1 MVLLVYWKT
10 KWTKLSLLIERVCS
24 MSDVQKLFSPGRIGS
39 IYLRNRIVMAPL
51 GSRLT
56 SENGAVTDD
65 MIEFYSQRAR
75 GGAGLII
82 IEAMGIDYPVAVG
95 KPNHVRFHDDCY
107 VPGHAKLAE
116 RIHECGSKAFALLWH
131 TGINRGMFAGEMP
144 VGPSAILNP
153 NTGLVPHE
161 LSVEEIH
168 AVVEKFGQAARRAM
182 QCGYD
187 GVSVHAAHGY
197 LISSFVSRAT
207 NRRTDEYGGSFENRI
222 RFALEVAAAIRANT
236 RRDYP
241 VVFRINGDDFIE
253 GGITLEEAAKFAV
266 ALEQAG
272 VDAIDVSAGVYGSI
286 DTMIEPIQY
295 EEGWKL
301 YLAGYIRKH
310 VHVPVFGVGV
320 IHDPVQAAQAIAD
333 GVIDFA
339 AVGREL
345 LCEPQWG
352 NKALAG
358 DRHFPKCIGCNACFE
373 RIGCNL
379 PLRCAINPL
388 AGRELH
394 APKPAEQKKHIAVV
408 GAGPAGVTAAVTAA
422 NRGHRVEL
430 FDSAPAIGG
439 QLMLAGAPPRKG
451 KILDYLDY
459 LKEELTASAVQ
470 VRLNQTFTVDCAAD
484 FDEVVVAAGAVCRD
498 MDVPG
503 AQDCRETAWDVL
515 RNPAENYAGRHV
527 VVVGAGSVGCETAL
541 YLKEGG
547 AASVS
552 IVELREKI
560 AMDLDNISR
569 MKLLHELEDAQVALY
584 PSVTLEKV
592 EAGQGVLKHANGLK
606 DEAVPCDLVV
616 IAVGSQPSREL
627 AEALYQRGVRAYSI
641 GDAGVI
647 GKIGEAVRSGFDVA
661 AAL

>member
-1 MVLLVYWKT
+1 
-10 KWTKLSLLIERVCS
+10 
-24 MSDVQKLFSPGRIGS
+24 MSDVHNLFSPGKIGS
-39 IYLRNRIVMAPL
+39 LYLRNRIVMAPL

-82 IEAMGIDYPVAVG
+82 IEAMGIDYPLAVG

-131 TGINRGMFAGEMP
+131 TGINRGMFAGETP

-153 NTGLVPHE
+153 NTGLIPHE

-168 AVVEKFGQAARRAM
+168 AIVEKFGQAAHRAM

-207 NRRTDEYGGSFENRI
+207 NHRTDEYGGSFENRI
-222 RFALEVAAAIRANT
+222 RFGLEVLAAIRANT
-236 RRDYP
+236 RKDYP
-241 VVFRINGDDFIE
+241 VIFRINGEDFIQD
-253 GGITLEEAAKFAV
+253 GITLEEATKFAM
-266 ALEQAG
+266 ALERAG

-301 YLAGYIRKH
+301 FLAKEIKKH

-320 IHDPVQAAQAIAD
+320 IHNPEQASQAIAD
-333 GVIDFA
+333 GTIDFA

-358 DRHFPKCIGCNACFE
+358 EKHFPKCICCNACFE
-373 RIGCNL
+373 RIGYNL

-394 APKPAEQKKHIAVV
+394 VPKPAEHKKHIAVV
-408 GAGPAGVTAAVTAA
+408 GAGPAGITAAVTAA
-422 NRGHRVEL
+422 GRGHRVEL
-430 FDSAPAIGG
+430 FDAAPEIGG
-439 QLMLAGAPPRKG
+439 QLILAGAPPRKG
-451 KILDYLDY
+451 KILDYLEY
-459 LKEELTASAVQ
+459 LGQELKNSAVE
-470 VRLNQTFTVDCAAD
+470 VHLSRAFTPEDAAG
-484 FDEVVVAAGAVCRD
+484 FDEVVLATGATCRE

-503 AQDCRETAWDVL
+503 AEHCRETAWNVL
-515 RNPAENYAGRHV
+515 KTPAAQYAGRHA

-547 AASVS
+547 ADCVCV
-552 IVELREKI
+552 VELRPKI
-560 AMDLDNISR
+560 AMDMDNISR
-569 MKLLHELEDAQVALY
+569 MKLLHELEEAKVDLRPATVLERVAEGQG
-584 PSVTLEKV
+584 TLKGAGGQ
-592 EAGQGVLKHANGLK
+592 EAGT
-606 DEAVPCDLVV
+606 VPCDLVV
-616 IAVGSQPSREL
+616 LAVGSQPNRDL
-627 AEALYQRGVRAYSI
+627 AEELYRRGVRAYSV
-641 GDAGVI
+641 GDAGTI
-647 GKIGEAVRSGFDVA
+647 GKIGEAVRGGFDVA
-661 AAL
+661 ASL